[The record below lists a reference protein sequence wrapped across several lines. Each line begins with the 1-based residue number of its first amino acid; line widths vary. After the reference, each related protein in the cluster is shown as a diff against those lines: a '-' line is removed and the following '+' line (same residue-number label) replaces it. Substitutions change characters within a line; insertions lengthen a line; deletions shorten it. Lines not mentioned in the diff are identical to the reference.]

1 MRVGIKYDQVQ
12 DDAVMKLDSLL
23 SDAVPWPNR
32 KRLEYNPAVILEG
45 RVSFTLKPSL
55 RDELVGF
62 MEV

>member
-1 MRVGIKYDQVQ
+1 
-12 DDAVMKLDSLL
+12 MKLDSLL